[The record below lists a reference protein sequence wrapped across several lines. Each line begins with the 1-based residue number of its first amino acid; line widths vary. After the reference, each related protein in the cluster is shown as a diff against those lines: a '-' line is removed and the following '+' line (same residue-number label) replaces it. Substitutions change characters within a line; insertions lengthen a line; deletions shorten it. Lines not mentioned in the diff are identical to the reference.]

1 MLLDSNF
8 QARIS
13 GFEFAKLINDGA
25 THVNTIVKGSLGYL
39 APEYAI
45 FGKVSTSCDVYSLGI
60 LLLELVS
67 GKKPIEKLN
76 ATTKVLV
83 YDWALSLACEKKFSE
98 LADPKLKG
106 NYVEEELEI
115 VILVGLLCAQSQ
127 PENRPTML
135 EVVELLKVSS
145 KDTLSRLQKNELF
158 RNRPTSENK
167 DGASFGDN
175 NSHFVSKEKE
185 IFEMKQN

>member
-45 FGKVSTSCDVYSLGI
+45 FGKVSTSCDVYSLVI

-67 GKKPIEKLN
+67 GKKPIEKL
-76 ATTKVLV
+76 V
-83 YDWALSLACEKKFSE
+83 
-98 LADPKLKG
+98 
-106 NYVEEELEI
+106 
-115 VILVGLLCAQSQ
+115 
-127 PENRPTML
+127 
-135 EVVELLKVSS
+135 
-145 KDTLSRLQKNELF
+145 
-158 RNRPTSENK
+158 
-167 DGASFGDN
+167 
-175 NSHFVSKEKE
+175 
-185 IFEMKQN
+185 